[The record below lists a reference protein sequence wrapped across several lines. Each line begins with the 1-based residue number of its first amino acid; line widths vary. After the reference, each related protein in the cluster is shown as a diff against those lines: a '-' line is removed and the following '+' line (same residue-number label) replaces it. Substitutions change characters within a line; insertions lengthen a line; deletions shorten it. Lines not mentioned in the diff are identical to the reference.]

1 MRRKKKGHGEAHENH
16 ERWLISYADFITLL
30 FALFTALYSTA
41 LAEPTK
47 IKEIEAAFA
56 AALAGLDG
64 GRPSAVLDQLA
75 AEKSLDNRIGEFEGG
90 PPSRIA
96 ELQARLREFQG
107 QSFEMTGNDDAL
119 VIHLPERLLFAPGS
133 AELHP
138 SAFLP
143 LTKLAAVF
151 ASAQV
156 EVTVHGV
163 ADAAPISGNKFRDNW
178 ELASER
184 SLTTIRYLEQQKV
197 DRTHLRSAAMV
208 TKGES
213 SEDRAVILVVR
224 TEDFGAAAELRDQIP
239 QE

>member
-41 LAEPTK
+41 LAEPAK

-56 AALAGLDG
+56 AAMMGFEG
-64 GRPSAVLDQLA
+64 GRPSSVLDELSSV
-75 AEKSLDNRIGEFEGG
+75 KSLDNRIGEFEGG
-90 PPSRIA
+90 PPARLAQI
-96 ELQARLREFQG
+96 EQRLREFQG
-107 QSFEMTGNDDAL
+107 QTFSVTNNGDTL
-119 VIHLPERLLFAPGS
+119 VITLPERLLFAPGS

-138 SAFLP
+138 SAYLP
-143 LTKLAAVF
+143 LTKLGAAF
-151 ASAQV
+151 TGSGV

-184 SLTTIRYLEQQKV
+184 SLTTIRFLEKQKV
-197 DRTHLRSAAMV
+197 DRERLRSAAMV
-208 TKGES
+208 TKGQ
-213 SEDRAVILVVR
+213 SEDDRAVILVVR
-224 TEDFGAAAELRDQIP
+224 TEDFGAAAELRDRIP
-239 QE
+239 AE